1 MAPKLKNQKKKSN
14 KKESYLADD
23 ENFQSFSNQLAKIGL
38 ELRDITG
45 DGNCC
50 FRALSDQM
58 VGDENQ
64 HLIYRKSVCNFMR
77 ENREDFE
84 PFVVALIADN
94 EDEENNGNGN
104 GNNNRAIGKTRQAT
118 RELANSAKK
127 VDAFEKYIRNLEQ
140 PGTYAD
146 NGCLVAFARLNQV
159 DINIHQLN
167 LEIWT
172 INGNNRNDLV
182 RQLHLSYHNGE
193 HYSSIR
199 PIGDKSKNPT
209 NININEVENTNGNN
223 IKKSV
228 QHQEAKG
235 KPKSNSSNSLT
246 QSNKEINGASSSNY
260 NNNNDS
266 YTYPESLFSDHY
278 YAKGDNNNNHLNGH
292 YLVDDEGQ
300 PMSLIENDTENINE
314 KINQIIEITKC
325 FDLSLIKTKLSEN
338 QNDVSLTIG
347 AVINQR
353 PKEGAENDL
362 IDEIYL
368 SSGGESSNN
377 TAKVDKKQEKKQR
390 QMERQ
395 KIKVLEQKEKEA
407 HVKIGKENF
416 LKNKNIKLIDPDELA
431 TRANSQQQQQNEPQ
445 SNEPPKIELNVQTKS
460 I

>member
-14 KKESYLADD
+14 KKESQSYLADD

-64 HLIYRKSVCNFMR
+64 HLIYRKNVCNFMR

-104 GNNNRAIGKTRQAT
+104 RAIGKTRQAT
-118 RELANSAKK
+118 REFANSAKK

-172 INGNNRNDLV
+172 INGTNMAKNGNNRKDLV

-209 NININEVENTNGNN
+209 NININEVVNTNGNN
-223 IKKSV
+223 SK
-228 QHQEAKG
+228 AKG
-235 KPKSNSSNSLT
+235 KPKSNSSNSLPQNT
-246 QSNKEINGASSSNY
+246 KEINGASSSDYSNN

-266 YTYPESLFSDHY
+266 YTYQESLFSDHY
-278 YAKGDNNNNHLNGH
+278 CAKGDNNNNHLNGD

-300 PMSLIENDTENINE
+300 PMSLIENDTEKINE

-347 AVINQR
+347 AVISQR

-368 SSGGESSNN
+368 SSGGEGSNN
-377 TAKVDKKQEKKQR
+377 SVKIDKKQEKKQR

-395 KIKVLEQKEKEA
+395 KIKVLELKEKEA
-407 HVKIGKENF
+407 HIKIGKENF
-416 LKNKNIKLIDPDELA
+416 LKNKNIKLIDPEELA
-431 TRANSQQQQQNEPQ
+431 TRANIQQQQNDPQ

>member
-14 KKESYLADD
+14 KKESQSYLADD

-64 HLIYRKSVCNFMR
+64 HLIYRKSVCTFMR
-77 ENREDFE
+77 ENRDDFE

-104 GNNNRAIGKTRQAT
+104 GNSNRAIGKTRQAT

-172 INGNNRNDLV
+172 INDTNMAKNGNNRKDLV

-209 NININEVENTNGNN
+209 NIKINEAENTNGNN
-223 IKKSV
+223 SKKSV

-246 QSNKEINGASSSNY
+246 QNKKEIMVFERKSW
-260 NNNNDS
+260 
-266 YTYPESLFSDHY
+266 L
-278 YAKGDNNNNHLNGH
+278 K
-292 YLVDDEGQ
+292 
-300 PMSLIENDTENINE
+300 
-314 KINQIIEITKC
+314 KC
-325 FDLSLIKTKLSEN
+325 NLRAKLSSQSKN
-338 QNDVSLTIG
+338 
-347 AVINQR
+347 
-353 PKEGAENDL
+353 
-362 IDEIYL
+362 
-368 SSGGESSNN
+368 
-377 TAKVDKKQEKKQR
+377 
-390 QMERQ
+390 Q
-395 KIKVLEQKEKEA
+395 KIKQSVLKCLITFEQ
-407 HVKIGKENF
+407 INF
-416 LKNKNIKLIDPDELA
+416 FDYFKWEIVGHFL
-431 TRANSQQQQQNEPQ
+431 S
-445 SNEPPKIELNVQTKS
+445 LNVKS
-460 I
+460 KKI